1 MATMTFTA
9 LSGTMLL
16 VNFLCRLSPAWLSE
30 VRGREGGGLGGM
42 RVSDWGELGG
52 LGEVSE
58 EREGSKLT
66 NSSER

>member
-1 MATMTFTA
+1 
-9 LSGTMLL
+9 MLRL
-16 VNFLCRLSPAWLSE
+16 RLSPALLSE
-30 VRGREGGGLGGM
+30 VRGREGGGWGGGGGLGGM

-66 NSSER
+66 NSSGR

>member
-1 MATMTFTA
+1 M
-9 LSGTMLL
+9 G
-16 VNFLCRLSPAWLSE
+16 
-30 VRGREGGGLGGM
+30 GGGLWGM

-66 NSSER
+66 NSSGR